1 MIRKVSK
8 WTKSTVGFVC
18 LSFFLTNCQ
27 PTKTFQPTSYYSPNY
42 QSGGYDQHTGLGF
55 KVPDKYAI
63 DVLQG
68 DEQPKES
75 FEEMEKLTI
84 SEEFPLTAKQEY
96 KGTMLKRGNDQQEK
110 EAILARMVAQA
121 QDLGASGLMK
131 VNYKV
136 FSTATTSG
144 YILTGTAF
152 KYVLKRAVREN

>member
-1 MIRKVSK
+1 MTRKVSNFVK
-8 WTKSTVGFVC
+8 LSLGFAGVS
-18 LSFFLTNCQ
+18 LLLTNCQ

-42 QSGGYDQHTGLGF
+42 QGGGYDQHTGLGF

-75 FEEMEKLTI
+75 FEEIEKLTI
-84 SEEFPLTAKQEY
+84 SEEFPLTANQEY
-96 KGTMLKRGNDQQEK
+96 KGRMLKRGNDQQEK

-152 KYVLKRAVREN
+152 RYVLKRPVREN